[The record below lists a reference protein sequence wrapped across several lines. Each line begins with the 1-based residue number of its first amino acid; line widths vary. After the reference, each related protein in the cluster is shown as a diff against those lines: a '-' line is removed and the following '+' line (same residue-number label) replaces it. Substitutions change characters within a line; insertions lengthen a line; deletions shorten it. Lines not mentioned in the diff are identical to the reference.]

1 MRISINTFFEGRQP
15 EPLPRFLAGVAEAFE
30 ERGVAGVWMGEHVV
44 TFRDYDPNF
53 HYPYNDDGAAPEV
66 LKGIGFLDPM
76 NVLNAMAMCS
86 KTLRLGTGVAI
97 LPQRNPLYFAKEAAA
112 IDLLS
117 NGRFIAGVGI
127 GWSADEFAATGTPFE
142 HRGSRMRDYIQV
154 VRSLWMDEV
163 SQFEGRFYTLPPC
176 IHLPKPVQRPHP
188 PLYFG
193 GESEPAMHRV
203 AEFGQGWFAFW
214 ITPDELRP
222 KIARLKELLAE
233 HGRSLA
239 DIDLVAGPPGD
250 KPVDERMLAEFAE
263 MGVAEVVAV
272 CFGNSVDDYRREGD
286 RIVKQFIEPAAR
298 L

>member
-15 EPLPRFLAGVAEAFE
+15 EPFAEFVAGVSQTFE
-30 ERGVAGVWMGEHVV
+30 ERGIAGVWLGEHVV
-44 TFRDYDPNF
+44 TFPDYDPNYR
-53 HYPYNDDGAAPEV
+53 YPYNETGAAPDV
-66 LKGIGFLDPM
+66 LKGIGFIDPM
-76 NVLNAMAMCS
+76 STLTAMAVHS
-86 KTLRLGTGVAI
+86 KTLRLGTGVAL
-97 LPQRNPLYFAKEAAA
+97 LPQRNPLYFAKEGAA
-112 IDLLS
+112 IDLMS

-127 GWSADEFAATGTPFE
+127 GWSAQEYAATGTPFE
-142 HRGSRMRDYIQV
+142 HRGARMRDYLQV

-188 PLYFG
+188 PFYFG
-193 GESEPAMHRV
+193 GESEAAMRRV

-214 ITPDELRP
+214 ITPAELAP
-222 KIARLKELLAE
+222 KIERLKALLAE

-250 KPVDERMLAEFAE
+250 KPVDERMLADFAAL
-263 MGVAEVVAV
+263 GVAEVVAV
-272 CFGNSVDDYRREGD
+272 AFGNSVDDYRRESD
-286 RIVKQFIEPAAR
+286 RIVKQFVEPAAR